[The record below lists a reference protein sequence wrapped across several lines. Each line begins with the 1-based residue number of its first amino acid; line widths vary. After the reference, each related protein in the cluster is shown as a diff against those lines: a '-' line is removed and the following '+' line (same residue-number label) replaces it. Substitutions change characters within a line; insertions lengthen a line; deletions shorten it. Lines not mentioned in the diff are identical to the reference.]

1 MTDKELIEFAA
12 KGAGYPISDGY
23 SELMGG
29 KLWWVYLQGSG
40 DPPNDSAW
48 YEIWNPLEDDGDA
61 LRLAVKL
68 QINIYHGESLVS
80 AVSMGLN
87 ECGVFED
94 KVGDSYPAI
103 RRAIVR
109 AAAEIG
115 KGME

>member
-1 MTDKELIEFAA
+1 MTDKELIELAA

-61 LRLAVKL
+61 LRLAVKIKWIPSRVEVVGL
-68 QINIYHGESLVS
+68 
-80 AVSMGLN
+80 SMN
-87 ECGVFED
+87 ED
-94 KVGDSYPAI
+94 PYAAA

-115 KGME
+115 KEME